1 MNDENICWECGKPLK
16 EKQIE
21 YSLYGIKIGT
31 FPAKVCESCNETYF
45 SEETSKKITQ
55 VTKQKGLWG
64 LQAKTKIGQ
73 AGSTLDIRL
82 PKKIIDFYKLK
93 KGEEVTIYPEDK
105 NKLVISF

>member
-1 MNDENICWECGKPLK
+1 MNDENNCWECGKPLK
-16 EKQIE
+16 DKHIE

-31 FPAKVCESCNETYF
+31 FPAKVCEICNESFF

-55 VTKQKGLWG
+55 IAKQKGLWG

-93 KGEEVTIYPEDK
+93 KGGEVTIYPEDK